1 MTFAVQAMAPADFDA
16 WLATAASATPT
27 PAASLPPDVHVVE
40 LTADNI
46 AFDRLELEVPAGEP
60 FIIRFTNAE
69 GVDHNV
75 SIYDDDTTLFTGS
88 KVTGPDVMVPY
99 LVPAL
104 EPGEYTFI
112 CDFHPIQAMT
122 GTLTVR

>member
-1 MTFAVQAMAPADFDA
+1 
-16 WLATAASATPT
+16 
-27 PAASLPPDVHVVE
+27 LPPDVHVVE

-75 SIYDDDTTLFTGS
+75 SIYDGDTTLFTGS
-88 KVTGPDVMVPY
+88 KVTGPDVTVDY
-99 LVPAL
+99 LVDAL
-104 EPGEYTFI
+104 DPGEYTFI

>member
-1 MTFAVQAMAPADFDA
+1 
-16 WLATAASATPT
+16 T
-27 PAASLPPDVHVVE
+27 PAASVPPDVHVVE

-46 AFDRLELEVPAGEP
+46 AFDRLELEVPAGET
-60 FIIRFTNAE
+60 FVIRFINAE

-75 SIYDDDTTLFTGS
+75 SISDGDTTLFTGAT
-88 KVTGPDVMVPY
+88 VTGPDVIVDY

-104 EPGEYTFI
+104 DPGEYTFI